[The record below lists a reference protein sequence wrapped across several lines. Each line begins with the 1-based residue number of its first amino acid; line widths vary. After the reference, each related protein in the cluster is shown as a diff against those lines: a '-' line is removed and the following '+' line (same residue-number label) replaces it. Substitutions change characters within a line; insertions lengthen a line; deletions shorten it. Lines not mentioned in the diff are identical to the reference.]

1 MWQPPW
7 HFLAQA
13 QGRIKRADLYPPH
26 LLPDDVLIV
35 IVCWSALTI
44 RQASGAT
51 ELVID
56 DWDEVFRAP
65 TRPAP
70 IGNMGPSSI
79 VSCCPSYGITTRLVS
94 QSFIGYRCLVN
105 SRKSRMLITLQRKHH
120 ELVYRRAR
128 P

>member
-51 ELVID
+51 ELGQLAIIPLVITALAVFVCNTIVLLMRLQSILLV
-56 DWDEVFRAP
+56 VFRAFGFSNLVG
-65 TRPAP
+65 R
-70 IGNMGPSSI
+70 
-79 VSCCPSYGITTRLVS
+79 SYL
-94 QSFIGYRCLVN
+94 L
-105 SRKSRMLITLQRKHH
+105 
-120 ELVYRRAR
+120 
-128 P
+128 

>member
-51 ELVID
+51 ELGQLAIIALVITALA
-56 DWDEVFRAP
+56 VFRMQYNRLAYE
-65 TRPAP
+65 AP
-70 IGNMGPSSI
+70 IYFVGCIPSLWFFQRSWQTL
-79 VSCCPSYGITTRLVS
+79 SP
-94 QSFIGYRCLVN
+94 
-105 SRKSRMLITLQRKHH
+105 LIS
-120 ELVYRRAR
+120 
-128 P
+128 